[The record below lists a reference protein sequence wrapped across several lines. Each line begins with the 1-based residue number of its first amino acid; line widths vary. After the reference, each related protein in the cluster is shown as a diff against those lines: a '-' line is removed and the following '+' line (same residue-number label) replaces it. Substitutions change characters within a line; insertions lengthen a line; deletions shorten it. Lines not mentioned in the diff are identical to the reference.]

1 MYNSNDTITQGQ
13 TRIKQQKKHEDKGIN
28 FKSIAAASFAGAM
41 AGAGAMW
48 AGEALAN
55 EQEHA
60 TTTEGTTAGAAKA
73 ETPTIAQPTEQE
85 VTANTLSAESK
96 AQQQHESAATP
107 KAHTTEHASSSHTS
121 THHDEPH
128 LTPATHTQGYAAQ
141 HDIQIESVETMTT
154 DDGRTINMAIGT
166 VDGHMAAFQ
175 MDDNN
180 RVVASFVDRNDNGE
194 IDDNEVTDL
203 RSEHMTLNTL
213 TNGNTNVQMTTENND
228 DTGSPEIHVIAV
240 QNDVDLNG
248 HSVDVAHVSV
258 GDEHVALVD
267 VTQNGEADVM
277 IADSNHNGL
286 IDGNE
291 LHDISDSHIPMPS
304 TDDVE
309 GGYGQMTQ
317 SDTDLPDYS
326 NDADITLYDV

>member
-13 TRIKQQKKHEDKGIN
+13 TKVQQQKKHEDKKLH
-28 FKSIAAASFAGAM
+28 FKSMAASSFVGAM

-48 AGEALAN
+48 AGEALAS
-55 EQEHA
+55 EQNHDA
-60 TTTEGTTAGAAKA
+60 TAEATAAETAKV
-73 ETPTIAQPTEQE
+73 ETPTITQPTEQE
-85 VTANTLSAESK
+85 VTADTLAAESK
-96 AQQQHESAATP
+96 AQPQHESAATP
-107 KAHTTEHASSSHTS
+107 KAHTTEHTPSSHTS

-194 IDDNEVTDL
+194 VDDNEVTDL

-213 TNGNTNVQMTTENND
+213 TNGNTNVQMTAESSD

-248 HSVDVAHVSV
+248 HSVNVAHVSV

-267 VTQNGEADVM
+267 VTQNGEVDVM
-277 IADSNHNGL
+277 IADSNHNGQ

-291 LHDISDSHIPMPS
+291 LHDISDSHMPMPS
-304 TDDVE
+304 ADDVE
-309 GGYGQMTQ
+309 GDYGQVAQ
-317 SDTDLPDYS
+317 SDSDLPDYS
-326 NDADITLYDV
+326 NDADITLYDA

>member
-1 MYNSNDTITQGQ
+1 MYNNNDTITQGQ
-13 TRIKQQKKHEDKGIN
+13 TKVQQQKKHEDKKLH
-28 FKSIAAASFAGAM
+28 FKSMATSSFVGAM

-48 AGEALAN
+48 AGEALAS
-55 EQEHA
+55 EQNHDTAAET
-60 TTTEGTTAGAAKA
+60 TTTEAATAGVQ
-73 ETPTIAQPTEQE
+73 TITQPTEQE
-85 VTANTLSAESK
+85 VTADTLATESK
-96 AQQQHESAATP
+96 AHPQHENAATP
-107 KAHTTEHASSSHTS
+107 KAHTTDHTPNTHTN

-213 TNGNTNVQMTTENND
+213 TNGSTDVQMTADNND
-228 DTGSPEIHVIAV
+228 DTGTAEIHVIAV

-267 VTQNGEADVM
+267 VTQNGEVDVM
-277 IADSNHNGL
+277 IADSNHNGQ
-286 IDGNE
+286 IESNE
-291 LHDISDSHIPMPS
+291 LHDISDNHIPMPS
-304 TDDVE
+304 ADDVE
-309 GGYGQMTQ
+309 GNYGQVAQ
-317 SDTDLPDYS
+317 SDSDLPDYS
-326 NDADITLYDV
+326 NDADITLYDA